1 MSVCCSD
8 EDVWEEKSSVNS
20 EWKGSFIKR
29 AVLSN
34 TDKCHTVSCDIL
46 HIYFES
52 PDAIMV
58 QYFSGLIPQ
67 FHPRKENYMSKKDK
81 QENEPISQGQKIF
94 DNIWLLF
101 LLSLLISGVI
111 YNAWG
116 LMDLMSVV
124 PAP

>member
-1 MSVCCSD
+1 
-8 EDVWEEKSSVNS
+8 
-20 EWKGSFIKR
+20 
-29 AVLSN
+29 
-34 TDKCHTVSCDIL
+34 
-46 HIYFES
+46 
-52 PDAIMV
+52 
-58 QYFSGLIPQ
+58 
-67 FHPRKENYMSKKDK
+67 MSKKDK